1 MCDEMFSAFHRKFV
15 RTYSG
20 KKQIN
25 LAACFTAYS
34 LATLDTKQLAH
45 TNKQFYSWEEP
56 FYLPVQLSSG

>member
-45 TNKQFYSWEEP
+45 TNKQFYS
-56 FYLPVQLSSG
+56 